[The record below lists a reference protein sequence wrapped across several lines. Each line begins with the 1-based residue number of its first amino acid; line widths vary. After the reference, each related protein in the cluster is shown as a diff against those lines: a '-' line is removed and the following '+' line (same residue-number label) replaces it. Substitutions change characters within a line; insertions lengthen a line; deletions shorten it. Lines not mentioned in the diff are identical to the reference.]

1 MISVLILT
9 DRLNIFLG
17 KYRRKR
23 HWCNQGVDYQY
34 IPLQMNIS
42 YERSDLYLMIINH
55 KFISFSSGQIYY
67 HLHPSP
73 PTGIL
78 QTHKVTSS
86 QVAQL
91 VEHCTGIAEVM
102 GSSPVQA

>member
-1 MISVLILT
+1 
-9 DRLNIFLG
+9 
-17 KYRRKR
+17 
-23 HWCNQGVDYQY
+23 
-34 IPLQMNIS
+34 MNIS

-67 HLHPSP
+67 HSCIHLHASP